1 MYELLIVGRKG
12 EQGTAEIRVATEI
25 DDTDKIHIE
34 EEDDAKLTP
43 TNGQKPKAKPAPTS
57 PPTVRKSTRAKQFK
71 PQDLVGKS
79 IKVKWDNEGALSLQ
93 AIQDRGDKGTFYKAK
108 VNSYDTKTMK
118 HTIEYV
124 ADKVIEQINLSNPKK
139 PDFIPTGNWKLA

>member
-12 EQGTAEIRVATEI
+12 EQGTAEIRVATDI
-25 DDTDKIHIE
+25 DITDKIHE
-34 EEDDAKLTP
+34 EEDEVTP

-57 PPTVRKSTRAKQFK
+57 PPTVRASTRTKQFK
-71 PQDLVGKS
+71 PQDLVGKF
-79 IKVKWDNEGALSLQ
+79 IKVKWDNEGALSVK

-108 VNSYDTKTMK
+108 VNDYDAKSMK
-118 HTIEYV
+118 HTVKYV
-124 ADKVIEQINLSNPKK
+124 ADKVVEQINLSNPKK

>member
-1 MYELLIVGRKG
+1 M
-12 EQGTAEIRVATEI
+12 
-25 DDTDKIHIE
+25 
-34 EEDDAKLTP
+34 
-43 TNGQKPKAKPAPTS
+43 
-57 PPTVRKSTRAKQFK
+57 RKSTRAKQFK

-124 ADKVIEQINLSNPKK
+124 ADKVVEQINLSNPKK
-139 PDFIPTGNWKLA
+139 PDFIPTGNWNLA